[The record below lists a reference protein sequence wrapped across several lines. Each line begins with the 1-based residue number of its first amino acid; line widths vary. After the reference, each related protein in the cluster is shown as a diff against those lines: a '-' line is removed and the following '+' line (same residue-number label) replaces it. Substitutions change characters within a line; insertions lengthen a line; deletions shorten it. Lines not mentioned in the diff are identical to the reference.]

1 MYSFSVIDRK
11 FAAGSEQ
18 RSGLTLHILV
28 IGGVLGT
35 ILAVALSVGVFA
47 YKKISKRLSR
57 SKARQQ
63 EQSQAAQ
70 QPMLPSASYSANL
83 GSVRITPSL
92 QNLQDYAASGYDQFA
107 IPPEVRVLSDTKR
120 TLRPQSLQRD

>member
-1 MYSFSVIDRK
+1 M
-11 FAAGSEQ
+11 
-18 RSGLTLHILV
+18 TLHILV

-35 ILAVALSVGVFA
+35 ILAVALSVGIFA

-83 GSVRITPSL
+83 GSVRISPSL
-92 QNLQDYAASGYDQFA
+92 HNLQDYATNGFDQFA
-107 IPPEVRVLSDTKR
+107 IPPEMRVLSDTKC